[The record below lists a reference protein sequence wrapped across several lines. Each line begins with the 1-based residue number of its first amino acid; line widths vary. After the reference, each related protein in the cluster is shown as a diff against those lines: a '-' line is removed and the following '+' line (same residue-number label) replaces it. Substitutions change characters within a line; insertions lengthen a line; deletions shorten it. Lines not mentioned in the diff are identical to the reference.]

1 MEITLFVL
9 LLTVELSL
17 NASVDVP
24 ETFNPRLYAM
34 NIQRYFVVCQSKF
47 HSTNRSAT
55 F

>member
-9 LLTVELSL
+9 LLPVELSL

-24 ETFNPRLYAM
+24 EIFNPRLYAM
-34 NIQRYFVVCQSKF
+34 NIQRYFVCKSKF
-47 HSTNRSAT
+47 HSTNHSPK